1 MRFRS
6 KRRHKYGA
14 IATTVDGIRFA
25 SKKEA
30 NRYGFLKSLERAN
43 RVKNLELQPKFP
55 CVVNGKK
62 ICTYIADFRY
72 TDEDGSEV
80 IEDVKGVETA
90 VFKLKKKLVES
101 LYPIEI
107 QVVKSVRH
115 LQQK

>member
-1 MRFRS
+1 MRFKS

-30 NRYGFLKSLERAN
+30 QRYGFLKSLARAD
-43 RVKNLELQPKFP
+43 RLRDLELQPKFP

-62 ICTYIADFRY
+62 ICTYIADFKY
-72 TDEDGSEV
+72 TDEDGNEV

-90 VFKLKKKLVES
+90 IFRLKKKLVES
-101 LYPIEI
+101 LYPVEI
-107 QVVKSVRH
+107 KVVKSVRNF
-115 LQQK
+115 Q

>member
-1 MRFRS
+1 MRFKS

-30 NRYGFLKSLERAN
+30 QRYSFLKSLERAD
-43 RVKNLELQPKFP
+43 RLRNLELQPKFP

-62 ICTYIADFRY
+62 IYTYIADFKY
-72 TDEDGSEV
+72 TDEDGNEV

-90 VFKLKKKLVES
+90 IFRLKKKLVES
-101 LYPIEI
+101 LYPVEI
-107 QVVKSVRH
+107 KVVKSVRH
-115 LQQK
+115 FQ

>member
-1 MRFRS
+1 MRFKS

-30 NRYGFLKSLERAN
+30 QRYSFLKSLERAD
-43 RVKNLELQPKFP
+43 RLRDLELQPKFP

-72 TDEDGSEV
+72 TLKNGKEV

-90 VFKLKKKLVES
+90 IFRLKKKLVES
-101 LYPIEI
+101 LYPVEI
-107 QVVKSVRH
+107 KVVKSVRH
-115 LQQK
+115 FQ